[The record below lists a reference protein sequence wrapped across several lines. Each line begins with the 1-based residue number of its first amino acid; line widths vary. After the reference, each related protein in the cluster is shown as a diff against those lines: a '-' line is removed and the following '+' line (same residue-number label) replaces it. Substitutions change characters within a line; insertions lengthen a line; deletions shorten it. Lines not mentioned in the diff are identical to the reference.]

1 MADVP
6 DRLLTTAEIAETL
19 HVSAKTVQK
28 WAREGRITPT
38 AVTPGGQ
45 YRFRLDDV
53 LEQLKQP
60 RPRRD
65 P

>member
-1 MADVP
+1 MPAE
-6 DRLLTTAEIAETL
+6 RLLTAAELAVEL
-19 HVSAKTVQK
+19 RVNVKTVRA
-28 WAREGRITPT
+28 WARSGRITPT